1 MSDQISGIGAGA
13 SELPSLFCRKSLEI
27 EGESKKIQNRES
39 LKNSCQEFEGILL
52 GMIWKNM
59 FAHARTLDGEEE
71 ERPFGIMEDLAVE
84 MAADSIS
91 KAGGVGLWK
100 MLYAQLAETLPQTA
114 SSEKI

>member
-1 MSDQISGIGAGA
+1 MSGQINGIGAGA
-13 SELPSLFCRKSLEI
+13 SELPSLFRGNSLET
-27 EGESKKIQNRES
+27 EGEKQKAQNRES

-52 GMIWKNM
+52 GMIWKSM

-71 ERPFGIMEDLAVE
+71 ERPFGIMEDMAVE

-100 MLYAQLAETLPQTA
+100 TLYAQLVETLPETA
-114 SSEKI
+114 SSEKM